1 MASNRYYRK
10 STSITVSNFYEQYQL
25 EKYRFDPPYQ
35 RDMNVWDIEQKSFLL
50 DTIFKNFPIPPIFL
64 EQKIDSDTG
73 ITNYDVIDGKQRLST
88 IVGFINNE
96 IPLPKE
102 YGNDIYGN
110 EKINGLFFDEIKK
123 IAKEDG
129 EIKTLVS
136 DFWAYSISV
145 EYIENPDYKI
155 VDSIFDRLNRE
166 GSRLNAQELRKAQ
179 YYDTLLYNDIISYRY
194 NEYIAKL
201 TYKLNK
207 NRMEDVGF
215 ITELYIMTAKNTI
228 FDGNE
233 NEIDK
238 VFAGIAEKYDE
249 EYSISVRMRFEK
261 IINLLKEWDIDY
273 LAYNIEGVSHL
284 YALWYLAL
292 YINNNQVETDDICDK
307 MNFFYGNL
315 RSDKTIPQT
324 VIYQQSMQSASRS
337 KSARRKRVNAIL
349 TYLGYEKL

>member
-25 EKYRFDPPYQ
+25 GKYRFDPPYQ

-88 IVGFINNE
+88 IIGFINNE

-102 YGNDIYGN
+102 FGNDIYGN
-110 EKINGLFFDEIKK
+110 NIINGLSFNEIKK
-123 IAKEDG
+123 IAKEDD

-179 YYDTLLYNDIISYRY
+179 YYDTLLYNDIISYR
-194 NEYIAKL
+194 NDEYMTKL

-215 ITELYIMTAKNTI
+215 ITELYIMTVENTI

-238 VFAGIAEKYDE
+238 VFLVNDEDSINMSRKLASELGIGVGISSGANFLGSVLLQKNIKGPVVTVFADDNKKYLSTDLSKPIDNNEKY
-249 EYSISVRMRFEK
+249 ISNK
-261 IINLLKEWDIDY
+261 IKLLQYE
-273 LAYNIEGVSHL
+273 
-284 YALWYLAL
+284 
-292 YINNNQVETDDICDK
+292 
-307 MNFFYGNL
+307 
-315 RSDKTIPQT
+315 
-324 VIYQQSMQSASRS
+324 VI
-337 KSARRKRVNAIL
+337 
-349 TYLGYEKL
+349 

>member
-1 MASNRYYRK
+1 M
-10 STSITVSNFYEQYQL
+10 
-25 EKYRFDPPYQ
+25 
-35 RDMNVWDIEQKSFLL
+35 
-50 DTIFKNFPIPPIFL
+50 

-88 IVGFINNE
+88 IIGFINNE

-102 YGNDIYGN
+102 FGNDIYGN
-110 EKINGLFFDEIKK
+110 NIINGLSFNEIKK
-123 IAKEDG
+123 IAKEDD

-179 YYDTLLYNDIISYRY
+179 YYDTLLYNDIISYR
-194 NEYIAKL
+194 NDEYMTKL

-215 ITELYIMTAKNTI
+215 ITELYIMTVENTI

-238 VFAGIAEKYDE
+238 VFADIVDKYDE
-249 EYSISVRMRFEK
+249 ECSISVRMKFEK
-261 IINLLKEWDIDY
+261 NINLLKEWNIDY
-273 LAYNIEGVSHL
+273 SAYNIEG
-284 YALWYLAL
+284 LAI
-292 YINNNQVETDDICDK
+292 Y
-307 MNFFYGNL
+307 MHYG
-315 RSDKTIPQT
+315 TWHCI
-324 VIYQQSMQSASRS
+324 
-337 KSARRKRVNAIL
+337 
-349 TYLGYEKL
+349 

>member
-25 EKYRFDPPYQ
+25 GKYRFDPPYQ

-88 IVGFINNE
+88 IIGFINNE

-102 YGNDIYGN
+102 FGNDIYGN
-110 EKINGLFFDEIKK
+110 NIINGLSFNEIKK
-123 IAKEDG
+123 IAKEDD

-179 YYDTLLYNDIISYRY
+179 YYDTLLYNDIISYRSV
-194 NEYIAKL
+194 NVQL
-201 TYKLNK
+201 
-207 NRMEDVGF
+207 
-215 ITELYIMTAKNTI
+215 
-228 FDGNE
+228 
-233 NEIDK
+233 
-238 VFAGIAEKYDE
+238 AEKTGFSQEDAE
-249 EYSISVRMRFEK
+249 
-261 IINLLKEWDIDY
+261 LLKE
-273 LAYNIEGVSHL
+273 
-284 YALWYLAL
+284 AL
-292 YINNNQVETDDICDK
+292 
-307 MNFFYGNL
+307 
-315 RSDKTIPQT
+315 KTLFEND
-324 VIYQQSMQSASRS
+324 AS
-337 KSARRKRVNAIL
+337 SARPEGSMEVCKM
-349 TYLGYEKL
+349 YWWQHDEKTPAVSSGKIQRGFDIKCKEEHPREFKDYKISWHVDGCKEPEEFDFV

>member
-10 STSITVSNFYEQYQL
+10 STSITISNFYEQYQL

-35 RDMNVWDIEQKSFLL
+35 RDMNVRDIEQKSFLL

-88 IVGFINNE
+88 IIGFIKDE

-102 YGNDIYGN
+102 FGNDIYGN
-110 EKINGLFFDEIKK
+110 NKMNGLLFNEIKK
-123 IAKEDG
+123 MAKEDE
-129 EIKTLVS
+129 EIKSLVS

-179 YYDTLLYNDIISYRY
+179 YYDTFLYNDIVSYRN
-194 NEYIAKL
+194 NEYITKL
-201 TYKLNK
+201 TSKLNK

-215 ITELYIMTAKNTI
+215 ITELYIMTVKNTV

-238 VFAGIAEKYDE
+238 VFADIVEKYDE
-249 EYSISVRMRFEK
+249 GYSMAVREKFEK
-261 IINLLKEWDIDY
+261 IINLLKEWNIDY
-273 LAYNIEGVSHL
+273 SAYNIEGVSHL

-292 YINNNQVETDDICDK
+292 YIINNQVDTDEICDK
-307 MNFFYGNL
+307 MSVFYEDL
-315 RSDKTIPQT
+315 RSNKTIPQT
-324 VIYQQSMQSASRS
+324 EIYQQSMQSASRS

-349 TYLGYEKL
+349 TYLGYEKV

>member
-1 MASNRYYRK
+1 MFGILNK
-10 STSITVSNFYEQYQL
+10 NLFYLIQFL
-25 EKYRFDPPYQ
+25 KTFL
-35 RDMNVWDIEQKSFLL
+35 FLL
-50 DTIFKNFPIPPIFL
+50 FFWNK
-64 EQKIDSDTG
+64 KIDSDTG

-88 IVGFINNE
+88 IIGFINNE

-102 YGNDIYGN
+102 FGNDIYGN
-110 EKINGLFFDEIKK
+110 NIINGLSFNEIKK
-123 IAKEDG
+123 IAKEDD

-179 YYDTLLYNDIISYRY
+179 YYDTLLYNDIISYR
-194 NEYIAKL
+194 NDEYMTKL

-215 ITELYIMTAKNTI
+215 ITELYIMTVENTI

-238 VFAGIAEKYDE
+238 VFADIVDKYDE
-249 EYSISVRMRFEK
+249 ECSISVRMKFEK
-261 IINLLKEWDIDY
+261 NINLLKEWNIDY
-273 LAYNIEGVSHL
+273 SAYNIEGVSHL

-292 YINNNQVETDDICDK
+292 YISNNQINADDICDK
-307 MNFFYGNL
+307 MNIFYRNL

-337 KSARRKRVNAIL
+337 KSARKKRVNAIL
-349 TYLGYEKL
+349 TYLEYEKL